1 MKLFGYEE
9 GNDGQEQPMR
19 LREASI
25 LTNAAELRVIA
36 KVVADL
42 ANEMENAGFS
52 HVHLAD
58 RIPGLGGGVDLIVAK
73 AE

>member
-9 GNDGQEQPMR
+9 GNDEQEQPMR
-19 LREASI
+19 LREVSI

-36 KVVADL
+36 KVLADL
-42 ANEMENAGFS
+42 ANEIEDAGFG
-52 HVHLAD
+52 HAHLAD
-58 RIPGLGGGVDLIVAK
+58 RVPDLGDDMDLIVVR